1 MSMSVAAIVLAAGGS
16 RRLGKPKQL
25 LLLNGETLIARAIRL
40 ANEAGATPV
49 IVVLGAQH
57 DLISSSVCAS
67 GETVVIN
74 ADWQQG
80 ISTSIHAGMRALVVH
95 ASAAQGVL
103 LLVCDQP
110 RLDVNHLRKL
120 IQAFD
125 AENGEAIAASAYS
138 GIQGIPAIFPQ
149 AAFPGLRALRGDR
162 GARALIADAPCA
174 VVSVPFEGGEV
185 DIDSPRDLAQIGGG

>member
-25 LLLNGETLIARAIRL
+25 LLLNGETLLARAVRL
-40 ANEAGATPV
+40 AHEAGATPV
-49 IVVLGAQH
+49 LVVLGAQH
-57 DLISSSVCAS
+57 DLVSSSMCAS
-67 GETVVIN
+67 GEIAVIN

-80 ISTSIHAGMRALVVH
+80 ISTSIHAGMRALDEH
-95 ASAAQGVL
+95 ASTAQGVL

-125 AENGEAIAASAYS
+125 AENDEAIAASAYS
-138 GIQGIPAIFPQ
+138 GIQGIPAIFPR
-149 AAFPGLRALRGDR
+149 AAFPGLLALRGDK

-174 VVSVPFEGGEV
+174 VVPVLFEGGEI
-185 DIDSPRDLAQIGGG
+185 DIDSPQDLARIR